1 MLNSLWGKLAQRP
14 ESEEVHYTKTADQF
28 HALLADSRLECIH
41 FEHINE
47 QLDRLQLRKK
57 APFAKAPGTNALQIA
72 CCVTAHARLHL
83 FNYMERI
90 RAGGGKV
97 LYCDTDS
104 AFHVRRR
111 GAPACVDEGEWLGEM
126 KRELPRRQITEFTAG
141 GPKNY
146 GFLHRDAATGDGE
159 RADLKVRSI
168 ELSHEAR
175 QRLTYTRMRRLVQL
189 HFGPGHLR

>member
-1 MLNSLWGKLAQRP
+1 M
-14 ESEEVHYTKTADQF
+14 HYTKTAQEF
-28 HALLADSRLECIH
+28 HKLLADTSRECVH
-41 FEHINE
+41 FEHLNE
-47 QLDRLQLRKK
+47 HLDRVQMRKRK
-57 APFAKAPGTNALQIA
+57 QFAKAPPTNALQIA

-83 FNYMERI
+83 YQYMEQI

-111 GAPACVDEGEWLGEM
+111 AAPACCPEGDWLGEM
-126 KRELPRRQITEFTAG
+126 KREIPHRLITEFTAG

-146 GFLHRDAATGDGE
+146 GFMHREAATGEGE

-175 QRLTYTRMRRLVQL
+175 QRLTYLRMRRLVEL
-189 HFGPGHLR
+189 HFGPGRRR